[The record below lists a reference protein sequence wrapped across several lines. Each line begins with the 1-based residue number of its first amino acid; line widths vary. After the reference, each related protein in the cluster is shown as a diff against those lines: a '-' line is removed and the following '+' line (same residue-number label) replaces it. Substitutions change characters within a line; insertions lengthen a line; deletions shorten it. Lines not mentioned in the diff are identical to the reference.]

1 VNPFPLAVIEQGG
14 SLPTSLPSA
23 SSDLS
28 VAEVDEGMGGDE
40 ECDRGEDRRSWDGGQ
55 VGGCPHADGFCSP
68 AGRKL

>member
-1 VNPFPLAVIEQGG
+1 MNPFPLAVLEQGG

-55 VGGCPHADGFCSP
+55 GWWLSTCRWILLTC
-68 AGRKL
+68 R